1 MLLFITEIYSTLTL
15 PRKQQTKKVRDA
27 GIIVEDNLVVLSAM
41 VSPKLVDLKDRK
53 MFLRTLKV
61 GQALVRRVEK
71 LHIFESS
78 I

>member
-15 PRKQQTKKVRDA
+15 PKKQQMKKVRDA
-27 GIIVEDNLVVLSAM
+27 GLIVEDTLVVLSAM

-61 GQALVRRVEK
+61 GQSHVRRVEK